1 MKLSK
6 KMIQEINN
14 KMANLNTVL
23 CDTEEG
29 PLYWGF
35 KDGEFVAGGACNRG
49 ILPEFS
55 HEYDPTESFLANL
68 ENFFTKAQEHFN
80 I

>member
-1 MKLSK
+1 MKLTK

-14 KMANLNTVL
+14 KIANLNTVL

-29 PLYWGF
+29 PIYWGF
-35 KDGEFVAGGACNRG
+35 QKGEFVAGGACNSG

-55 HEYDPTESFLANL
+55 HEYDPTESFHTNL
-68 ENFFTKAQEHFN
+68 ENFVAKAQEHFN

>member
-1 MKLSK
+1 MKLTK

-14 KMANLNTVL
+14 KIANLNTVL
-23 CDTEEG
+23 YDTEDG
-29 PLYWGF
+29 PIYWGF
-35 KDGEFVAGGACNRG
+35 QKGELVAGGACNSG

-55 HEYDPTESFLANL
+55 HEYDPAESFQANL
-68 ENFFTKAQEHFN
+68 ENFVSAAQEHFN